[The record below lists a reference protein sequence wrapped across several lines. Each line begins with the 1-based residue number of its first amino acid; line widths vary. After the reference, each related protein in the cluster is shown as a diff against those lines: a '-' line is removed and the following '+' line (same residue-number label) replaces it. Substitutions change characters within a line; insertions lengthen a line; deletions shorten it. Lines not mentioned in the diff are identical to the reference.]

1 MRCRPLEPEGV
12 ACRSANMLCFN
23 LCPPVPSQEGSA
35 LAYAFARYL
44 KVRGAW
50 GASWSPDGLKIT
62 FLTEITGV
70 PQVWEVASE
79 AASWPEQLTFYE
91 ERISDAT
98 YSPTEN
104 RLLFS
109 MDAGGNERSQ
119 LFLLEDGRVTDL
131 TGAPDA
137 IHYPG
142 GFSPDGRRIA
152 YTATRRNG
160 TDFDVFVQALSE
172 GEPEMV
178 WEVSGYHTVAD
189 WAPDG
194 RALIISRHH
203 SNVNNDLYRL
213 NLETGETTLLTGH
226 EGDAR
231 FSSANVTPGGG
242 SLYLVASRNVDGYSD
257 VLLFN
262 GRGRRMPD
270 PPIPEGI
277 VGGFEFSP
285 DSGRLAFTLTAPERN
300 PDVWVVDLP
309 DGDARRLTLSS
320 TAGIPPRS
328 FRKPRVVRYTSFD
341 DRRIPA
347 LFSHPEP
354 ETAPVIVT
362 SHGGPESHSR
372 PASPR

>member
-35 LAYAFARYL
+35 LAYEFARYL

-50 GASWSPDGLKIT
+50 GASWSPDGLKVT

-79 AASWPEQLTFYE
+79 AHGPSWPEQLTFYE
-91 ERISDAT
+91 ERVSGAL

-104 RLLFS
+104 RLLFG
-109 MDAGGNERSQ
+109 MDTGGNERSQ
-119 LFLLEDGRVTDL
+119 LFLLEDGHVTDL
-131 TGAPDA
+131 TCAPDA
-137 IHYPG
+137 IHYSG

-160 TDFDVFVQALSE
+160 TDFDVFVQKLPE

-189 WAPDG
+189 WTPDG
-194 RALIISRHH
+194 RALIVSRHH

-213 NLETGETTLLTGH
+213 NLETGEATLLTRH

-231 FSSANVTPGGG
+231 FSSANVTPDGE
-242 SLYLVASRNVDGYSD
+242 SFYLATDRDG
-257 VLLFN
+257 
-262 GRGRRMPD
+262 
-270 PPIPEGI
+270 
-277 VGGFEFSP
+277 EFL
-285 DSGRLAFTLTAPERN
+285 RLARLDLATLALAYLTPDDWDVEGVELSRGAGYRPSFT
-300 PDVWVVDLP
+300 
-309 DGDARRLTLSS
+309 
-320 TAGIPPRS
+320 
-328 FRKPRVVRYTSFD
+328 
-341 DRRIPA
+341 
-347 LFSHPEP
+347 
-354 ETAPVIVT
+354 
-362 SHGGPESHSR
+362 
-372 PASPR
+372 SPRQRMHPS